1 MNTKPKK
8 DKRTI
13 LLFIPLLIVP
23 FMAMAFYAMGGGSG
37 NRYASSPL
45 SAMGINTSLPD
56 ATLSNDTPKTK
67 ADYYQRA
74 DRNTATGNDN
84 GIRRIAGQIG
94 FDDRGSSGLADHD
107 QTKQITEKLEALDRE
122 ISKPE
127 PAYNKTPAPVKAPPS
142 SIKSDVDRL
151 EMLMKTMQENKTE
164 DPEMAQ
170 LNTMMQSILDIQH
183 PERVQ
188 KRMEFSQSLS
198 PDSQFRATPAVIV
211 DNQKAV
217 QGATV
222 KIRLQDSLH
231 IGGVLIPKGQEL
243 FGACRVANQRL
254 LLDIKNI
261 RLGTSIIPVDLSVYS
276 LDGMIG
282 IDAPEALLT
291 GALNNGADDAVRS
304 IGFGGFDASVGAQ
317 VAGAG
322 IDAARQLI
330 SKKVKSI
337 KVKLNAGRPVLLRNN
352 KQKTR

>member
-1 MNTKPKK
+1 MRTKTKR
-8 DKRTI
+8 DKRRV
-13 LLFIPLLIVP
+13 LLFIPILIVP
-23 FMAMAFYAMGGGSG
+23 FMALGFYAMGGGRG
-37 NRYASSPL
+37 NAAETKPL
-45 SAMGINTSLPD
+45 AGINTNLPD
-56 ATLSNDTPKTK
+56 ASFSTDTPKTK
-67 ADYYQRA
+67 ADYYQQA
-74 DRNTATGNDN
+74 DRNSPKGDGNEIA
-84 GIRRIAGQIG
+84 GIAGQFG
-94 FDDRGSSGLADHD
+94 FSDVNGKVGSEDEQA
-107 QTKQITEKLEALDRE
+107 KQINQKLEALNRE

-127 PAYNKTPAPVKAPPS
+127 PTYGQPKTVAKTQPS
-142 SIKSDVDRL
+142 TIKNDVDRL
-151 EMLMKTMQENKTE
+151 EALMKTMQDNKSE

-170 LNTMMQSILDIQH
+170 LNTMMQNILDIQH
-183 PERVQ
+183 PERINQ
-188 KRMEFSQSLS
+188 RMQFVKSLS

-222 KIRLQDSLH
+222 KIRLQDTLR
-231 IGGVLIPKGQEL
+231 INGVLIPKGQEL
-243 FGACRVANQRL
+243 FGACRITNQRL

-291 GALNNGADDAVRS
+291 GALNNGTDDAVRS
-304 IGFGGFDASVGAQ
+304 IGFGGFDQSVATQ

-330 SKKVKSI
+330 SKKVQRI
-337 KVKLNAGRPVLLRNN
+337 KVKLNAGKAILLRNN